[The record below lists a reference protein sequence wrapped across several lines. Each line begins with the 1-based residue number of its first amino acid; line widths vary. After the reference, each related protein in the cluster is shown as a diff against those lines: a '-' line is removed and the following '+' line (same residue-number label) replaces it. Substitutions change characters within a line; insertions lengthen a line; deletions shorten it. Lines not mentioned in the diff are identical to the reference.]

1 MYVIEE
7 HGDLLHEVQQ
17 KTKNL
22 SPKLFKTKNSRLIMQ
37 SKCAFGL
44 LNVNLKN
51 QDLWRNKKQKDYWV
65 I

>member
-1 MYVIEE
+1 MYLIEE

-51 QDLWRNKKQKDYWV
+51 QDL
-65 I
+65 